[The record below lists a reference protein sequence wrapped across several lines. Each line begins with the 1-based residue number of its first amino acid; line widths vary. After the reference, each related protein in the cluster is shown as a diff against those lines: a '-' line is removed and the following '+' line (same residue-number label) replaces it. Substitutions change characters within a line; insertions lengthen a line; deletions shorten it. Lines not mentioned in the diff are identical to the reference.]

1 MGDASMVWRTR
12 NEGLFLR
19 IGAFLAEHRLSPDPE
34 HYRRAHAILSDPSGE
49 PAVEAARLGG
59 DGVRLGRAEL
69 EALATSAAPC
79 AAAPAQPI
87 VSAPV
92 SASDRQRP
100 DGAAAPLPDRQV
112 QELVAATQAQVDGVA
127 DIVRTMRRDNRG
139 FGRDLAQ
146 SAARIGATT
155 PTEIDRLADLTK
167 EMIARVQEA
176 ERRLAHATDET
187 ERLRL
192 KLSEAH
198 AIARRDPLTGLP
210 NRLAL
215 SEAFAARGSEV
226 HCLALCDIDRFKRI
240 NDQHGHGVGD
250 RVLNMIGHALA
261 EHCPGHLVARYGGE
275 EFAVLVK
282 GLNVAEAARLL
293 DRARASIA
301 ARRLRNRE
309 TDAPIG
315 AVTFSVGVTTVRANE
330 TPEETTERADK
341 LLYTAKAQGRDRVC
355 AR

>member
-1 MGDASMVWRTR
+1 MGDASMIWRTR

-34 HYRRAHAILSDPSGE
+34 HYRLAHAVLRDPVAA
-49 PAVEAARLGG
+49 PAIEAARLTAA
-59 DGVRLGRAEL
+59 GVRLGLPEL
-69 EALATSAAPC
+69 EALAAMTTAAPTP
-79 AAAPAQPI
+79 AASSGPA
-87 VSAPV
+87 ATPV
-92 SASDRQRP
+92 AMP
-100 DGAAAPLPDRQV
+100 DHQV
-112 QELVAATQAQVDGVA
+112 QELVAATQAQMDGVA
-127 DIVRTMRRDNRG
+127 DIVRTMRRDNDG

-146 SAARIGATT
+146 SAAEIGATP
-155 PTEIDRLADLTK
+155 PTAVERLSDITDG
-167 EMIARVQEA
+167 MIARVQEA
-176 ERRLAHATDET
+176 ELRLAHATDET
-187 ERLRL
+187 ERLRR

-198 AIARRDPLTGLP
+198 ATARRDPLTGLP

-215 SEAFAARGSEV
+215 AEAFATRAGDV

-275 EFAVLVK
+275 EFAVLMK

-293 DRARASIA
+293 DRARSAIA
-301 ARRLRNRE
+301 GRRLRNRE

-315 AVTFSVGVTTVRANE
+315 AVTFSVGVTAIRANE

>member
-12 NEGLFLR
+12 SEGLYLR
-19 IGAFLAEHRLSPDPE
+19 IGAFLAEQRLSPDPE
-34 HYRRAHAILSDPSGE
+34 HYRLAHAILHDPTG
-49 PAVEAARLGG
+49 AAATEIARMAAAGT
-59 DGVRLGRAEL
+59 RLGRAEL
-69 EALATSAAPC
+69 EALAAGAPAAATADAAPDSGSAAM
-79 AAAPAQPI
+79 
-87 VSAPV
+87 
-92 SASDRQRP
+92 P
-100 DGAAAPLPDRQV
+100 DHQV
-112 QELVAATQAQVDGVA
+112 RELVAATQAQVDGVA

-146 SAARIGATT
+146 SAAEIGATE
-155 PTEIDRLADLTK
+155 PTAVDRLSDITDG
-167 EMIARVQEA
+167 MIARMQEA
-176 ERRLAHATDET
+176 ERRLAHATDEI
-187 ERLRL
+187 ERLRR

-198 AIARRDPLTGLP
+198 AMARRDPLTGLP

-215 SEAFAARGSEV
+215 SEAFTARVGDV

-275 EFAVLVK
+275 EFAVLLK

-301 ARRLRNRE
+301 GRRLRNRE

-315 AVTFSVGVTTVRANE
+315 AVTFSVGVTAVRANE
-330 TPEETTERADK
+330 TSEETIERADK